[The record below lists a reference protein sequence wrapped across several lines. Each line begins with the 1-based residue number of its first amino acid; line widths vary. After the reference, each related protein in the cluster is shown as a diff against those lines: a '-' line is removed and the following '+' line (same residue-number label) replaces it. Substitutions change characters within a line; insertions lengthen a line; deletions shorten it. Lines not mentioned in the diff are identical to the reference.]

1 MILDELLKFSDAQ
14 TVTGGTPV
22 AGTNHIETGAVRRN
36 LGTGRPLYLIV
47 NVITAAAGDGADTFT
62 FSLVGDTVAPIDGSS
77 VVLASKTITGV
88 ANVAAGTHIVIPF
101 PPNATDFAL
110 LGTYYTTTADAVL
123 TVDAYLTDDAGYD
136 RTTYPDATEGV
147 TV

>member
-1 MILDELLKFSDAQ
+1 MILDELLKFSDGQ
-14 TVTGGTPV
+14 TVTGGSAV

-36 LGTGRPLYLIV
+36 LGTGRPLYLVISI
-47 NVITAAAGDGADTFT
+47 ITAAAGDGSDTFD

-77 VVLASKTITGV
+77 VIIATKRITGV
-88 ANVAAGTHIVIPF
+88 ANVAAGTLIVIPF

-110 LGTYYTTTADAVL
+110 IGTYYTTTADAVL
-123 TVDAYLTDDAGYD
+123 TLDAYLTDDAGYD
-136 RTTYPDATEGV
+136 HKAYPDATEGV